1 MTVQELPEFPND
13 NTERIAIPEKRNTSV
28 EKSGKLNLVLMVFLS
43 VILSTL
49 ISGSLIFSD
58 TAKDRVLSVFGI
70 QPEQKPDPL
79 LPIRNQITQLL
90 ADQQQ
95 VNDSLKKELSD
106 VRVAL
111 SNSDISR
118 ETLINRI
125 VTIEK
130 NSAAFRNETVK
141 KLEAQKQS
149 LVAAQ
154 KAKAAAAA
162 KPKEPVN
169 PVSIVSVRG
178 WGNTGFVTLKE
189 GLDYSELL
197 TVGDSWR
204 GWHVLSVDANARK
217 ATFRVHDQVKELVM

>member
-1 MTVQELPEFPND
+1 MSVQELPEFPND

-49 ISGSLIFSD
+49 ISGTLIFSD
-58 TAKDRVLSVFGI
+58 TAKDKVLSVFGI
-70 QPEQKPDPL
+70 QPDQKPDPL

-90 ADQQQ
+90 ADQHQ

-106 VRVAL
+106 IRIAL
-111 SNSDISR
+111 SNSDMSR
-118 ETLINRI
+118 ETVINRI

-130 NSAAFRNETVK
+130 NMATFRNETVK
-141 KLEAQKQS
+141 KLEDQKKI
-149 LVAAQ
+149 LAIQ
-154 KAKAAAAA
+154 KAKTLAAA

-169 PVSIVSVRG
+169 TVSIVSVRG

-204 GWHVLSVDANARK
+204 GWQVLSVDANTRK